1 MLIAETDAPL
11 IEKIKNDDHHAFKVL
26 VDRYWEEMYRHI
38 YHRIKD
44 EDEAKDILQEIFIS
58 LWHNRLKVRVDSNQ
72 SIASYL
78 FKSAKYSV
86 IDYFG
91 KRSTVINREIE
102 LSSLLTIAASSAV
115 DSSVEAKELSSLLN
129 TTIESLPDRLKTP
142 YLLSRENGLS
152 IKEIAAFLQVSEQT
166 VKNNISITLD
176 KLRSRIKDYDP
187 DFLAL
192 LIVVTA
198 GIGCS

>member
-1 MLIAETDAPL
+1 MLIAETDSLL
-11 IEKIKNDDHHAFKVL
+11 INKIKNDDHHAFKSL

-38 YHRIKD
+38 YRRIKD

-58 LWHNRLKVRVDSNQ
+58 LWHNRFKVQVDNNQ

-78 FKSAKYSV
+78 FKSAKYSI

-91 KRSTVINREIE
+91 KSNTIINRDVE
-102 LSSLLTIAASSAV
+102 LSSLLTLAAGSAV
-115 DSSVEAKELSSLLN
+115 DSSVEAKELSRLLK
-129 TTIESLPDRLKTP
+129 TTIENLPDRLKTP
-142 YLLSRENGLS
+142 YLLSREKGLS
-152 IKEIAAFLQVSEQT
+152 IKEIAAFLEVSEQT

-192 LIVVTA
+192 LIIAAVS
-198 GIGCS
+198 ISYS